1 MARNYKQEYEKYQ
14 GTPEQLHNRAL
25 RNKAR
30 RQLMREGKVSKG
42 DGMDVDHKVPLS
54 KGGAATTGNLQ
65 VVPKSANRS
74 FARTPSGSVKSQRS
88 KRET

>member
-1 MARNYKQEYEKYQ
+1 MARNYKQEYERYQ
-14 GTPEQLHNRAL
+14 GTPEQIHNRAL

-30 RQLMREGKVSKG
+30 RQLMREGTVRKG

-54 KGGAATTGNLQ
+54 KGGAATTGNLR

-74 FARTPSGSVKSQRS
+74 FSRTATGAMKSQRS
-88 KRET
+88 KREG